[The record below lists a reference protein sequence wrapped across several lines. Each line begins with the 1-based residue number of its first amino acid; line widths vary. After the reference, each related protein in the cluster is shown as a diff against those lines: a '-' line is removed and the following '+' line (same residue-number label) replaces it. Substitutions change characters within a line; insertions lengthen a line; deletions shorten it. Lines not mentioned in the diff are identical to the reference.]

1 MQVAGQE
8 GAKLHAAPKPIE
20 SPVVS
25 TKSQTAVPVPAP
37 APVVN
42 TSQVNKQ
49 KNAIL
54 CLQGLNVV
62 SPLSCVFLFALGMCG
77 SDFFNS
83 R

>member
-8 GAKLHAAPKPIE
+8 AAKLLAAPKPIE

-37 APVVN
+37 VVS

-49 KNAIL
+49 KNCHIMPVGPYCSKSFIL
-54 CLQGLNVV
+54 C
-62 SPLSCVFLFALGMCG
+62 VFICIGHVW
-77 SDFFNS
+77 
-83 R
+83 